1 MRMNSK
7 IIKRLFD
14 LFGSAVLLILFMPM
28 ILFLAA
34 AIRLL
39 MGGPVFFIQERAGLA
54 GRPFDLIKFRTMSD
68 ECCENGNPLPDFKR
82 ISRFGRFLRHSS
94 LDELPE
100 LWNIFLGQMSLVGPR
115 PLPVEYLPLYNSQQQ
130 RRHEVKPGLTGWAQI
145 NGRNNISWEKKFQ
158 LDVWYVDNWTCAL
171 DLKILLLTLKTVI
184 KRDGV
189 DNSESVSMPKFTGR
203 SS

>member
-1 MRMNSK
+1 MNSK
-7 IIKRLFD
+7 FIKRLFD
-14 LFGSAVLLILFMPM
+14 FFGSAVLLSFFMPL
-28 ILFLAA
+28 ILFLAV

-39 MGGPVFFIQERAGLA
+39 MGRPVFFIQERAGLA

-68 ECCENGNPLPDFKR
+68 EFCDDGDPLPDFKR

-100 LWNIFLGQMSLVGPR
+100 LWNVLLGQMSLVGPR

-158 LDVWYVDNWTCAL
+158 LDVWYVDNWTYVL
-171 DLKILLLTLKTVI
+171 DLKILFFTLGKVI
-184 KRDGV
+184 KREGIDSL
-189 DNSESVSMPKFTGR
+189 DNVSMPKFKGGTH
-203 SS
+203 